1 MSSTGITEWIE
12 IQNREKK
19 RAQINEDRKKLT
31 LPPRGCVESKKLYT
45 KLLKENDNDF
55 EDACFLLEW
64 DQKVMRLALQA
75 AALQAGKAV
84 EQFIVD
90 AASTVRLSA
99 EEESEKNVRSV
110 NNGEDPNQLKIGA
123 KDKNGTVDKKGKVKD
138 DGSTAE
144 PASEVKTTKKAS

>member
-12 IQNREKK
+12 ICNREKK
-19 RAQINEDRKKLT
+19 RAQVNEDRKKLT

-64 DQKVMRLALQA
+64 DQKVTRMALQN
-75 AALQAGKAV
+75 AALAAGKSV
-84 EQFIVD
+84 EQFIAE

-99 EEESEKNVRSV
+99 EEEAEKNERSV
-110 NNGEDPNQLKIGA
+110 KKGEDPNQMKIGA

-144 PASEVKTTKKAS
+144 PASDVTTKKAS